1 MRTTK
6 GADAGEALLEAL
18 PPITFVVGKGGVGKT
33 TCAAALALRA
43 SRSRDTLLVS
53 TDPARALPSVLAH
66 PVGPEAAPIAYAPR
80 LSARM
85 LEASSLR
92 DAFMTRWRD
101 VLATIL
107 DRGTYLDDA
116 DIGPLVDTAMPGG
129 DEIFSAL
136 ELARLFSE
144 RRDPAATGRVFI
156 DTAPTG
162 HTLRLLSLPRTFRA
176 LVRLLDAMQDKHRFM
191 VRTLMRGYRRD
202 VADDFLTEMQGHVD
216 ALEST
221 LRDPARCCALLVT
234 NAQPVVIAESERYL
248 AALAELGM
256 RVAGV
261 VWNGEEQVAKLPV
274 GGEPNY
280 VVPRLAEAPVGESGL
295 ARWLDEVRTA
305 AKAGAKRAVP
315 RARSA
320 RSTPSA
326 GAQPIGP
333 DWFTPLTIVAGK
345 GGVGKTTVACAL
357 GIIAAGRYR
366 TLVVSTDPA
375 PSVADALGQPIPDAD
390 TPIDGVP
397 RLLAR
402 QMDATAAFDRL
413 RNDYA
418 ARVDALFDNLLG
430 SGVNL
435 DRDHAI
441 ARDLLALA
449 PPGVDEVY
457 ALTLLSDAL
466 FAGTHERV
474 IVDPAPTGH
483 LLRLLEMP
491 RLALEWT
498 HQLMRLM
505 LRYKDVA
512 GLGDTAR
519 ELLEFAKN
527 LRSLDALLRDPA
539 RCGMVLVTL
548 EEAVV
553 RAESE
558 RLAAAATERGV
569 AVRAVVHNRGTSS
582 SLPVGAAGVQV
593 VAPAEQEPLVG
604 AEAIRRWSSRWIA
617 ADPLPG
623 RSPRTTP

>member
-6 GADAGEALLEAL
+6 GTDAGEALLEAL

-43 SRSRDTLLVS
+43 SRARDTLLVS

-66 PVGPEAAPIAYAPR
+66 PVGAEAAPIAYAPR

-85 LEASSLR
+85 LEASALR
-92 DAFMTRWRD
+92 DEFMTRWRD

-116 DIGPLVDTAMPGG
+116 DIGPLVDTALPGG

-136 ELARLFSE
+136 ELARVFAE
-144 RRDPAATGRVFI
+144 RREPAADDRVFI

-162 HTLRLLSLPRTFRA
+162 HTLRLLALPRTFRA

-221 LRDPARCCALLVT
+221 LRDPARCCALLVS
-234 NAQPVVIAESERYL
+234 NAQPVVVAESKRYL
-248 AALAELGM
+248 AALGELGM

-261 VWNGEEQVAKLPV
+261 VWNGEEQGARLDA
-274 GGEPNY
+274 EPSY
-280 VVPRLAEAPVGESGL
+280 VVPRLAEPPVGAAGL
-295 ARWLDEVRTA
+295 SRWMDNLRIAPT
-305 AKAGAKRAVP
+305 P
-315 RARSA
+315 RAKDPATRKNPSRTPAPTGDAPISA
-320 RSTPSA
+320 
-326 GAQPIGP
+326 
-333 DWFTPLTIVAGK
+333 DWLTPLTIVAGK

-375 PSVADALGQPIPDAD
+375 PSVADAFGQAIPDAD
-390 TPIDGVP
+390 APIAGVP
-397 RLLAR
+397 RLFAR

-413 RNDYA
+413 RNEYS

-466 FAGTHERV
+466 FAETHERV
-474 IVDPAPTGH
+474 VVDPAPTGH

-491 RLALEWT
+491 RLALDWT

-527 LRSLDALLRDPA
+527 LRSLDALLRDPT

-548 EEAVV
+548 EEPVV

-558 RLAAAATERGV
+558 RLAAAAGERGV
-569 AVRAVVHNRGTSS
+569 AVRAVVHNRGMPS
-582 SLPVGAAGVQV
+582 SLPVGRAGVQV
-593 VAPAEQEPLVG
+593 VAPEEGEPLVG
-604 AEAIRRWSSRWIA
+604 AEAIRRWTSRWIA
-617 ADPLPG
+617 ADPRP
-623 RSPRTTP
+623 

>member
-1 MRTTK
+1 MS
-6 GADAGEALLEAL
+6 AGDALLEAL
-18 PPITFVVGKGGVGKT
+18 PPVTFVVGKGGVGKT

-43 SRSRDTLLVS
+43 SRSRDALLVS

-66 PVGPEAAPIAYAPR
+66 PVGAEATPVGYAPR

-85 LEASSLR
+85 LEAAPLR
-92 DAFMTRWRD
+92 EGFMTRWRD

-116 DIGPLVDTAMPGG
+116 DIGPLVDAALPGG
-129 DEIFSAL
+129 DEVFAAL
-136 ELARLFSE
+136 ELARLFAGSAGSAGSAGRE
-144 RRDPAATGRVFI
+144 RGRLFI

-162 HTLRLLSLPRTFRA
+162 HTLRLLALPGTFRA

-202 VADDFLTEMQGHVD
+202 VADDFLAEMQGHVE

-221 LRDPARCCALLVT
+221 LRDPARCCALLVA
-234 NAQPVVIAESERYL
+234 NAQPVVVAESRRYL
-248 AALAELGM
+248 AALAELGIA
-256 RVAGV
+256 VAGV
-261 VWNGEEQVAKLPV
+261 VWNGEQHSAELGIAPSYL
-274 GGEPNY
+274 
-280 VVPRLAEAPVGESGL
+280 VPRLTHPPVGETGL
-295 ARWLDEVRTA
+295 DQWVNNIRVAPKARGKRT
-305 AKAGAKRAVP
+305 GGRAVP
-315 RARSA
+315 DRA
-320 RSTPSA
+320 
-326 GAQPIGP
+326 AQLRGDAPIAP
-333 DWFTPLTIVAGK
+333 DWLTPLTIVAGK

-357 GIIAAGRYR
+357 GIIAASRYR

-375 PSVADALGQPIPDAD
+375 PSLADAFAQPIPDAD
-390 TPIDGVP
+390 TPVDGVP
-397 RLLAR
+397 RLFSR

-413 RNDYA
+413 KNEYA
-418 ARVDALFDNLLG
+418 ARVDALFDHLLG
-430 SGVNL
+430 SGMNL

-441 ARDLLALA
+441 ARELLALA

-519 ELLEFAKN
+519 DLLEFAKN
-527 LRSLDALLRDPA
+527 LRAVEALLRDPA

-548 EEAVV
+548 DEPVV

-558 RLAAAATERGV
+558 RLAAAATDRGV
-569 AVRAVVHNRGTSS
+569 AVRAVVHNRGSAT
-582 SLPVGAAGVQV
+582 SLPVGGAEMQV
-593 VAPAEQEPLVG
+593 VAPPEHEPLVG
-604 AEAIRRWSSRWIA
+604 VAAIRRWTSRWTA
-617 ADPLPG
+617 AGPPPG

>member
-6 GADAGEALLEAL
+6 AADAGQALLEAL
-18 PPITFVVGKGGVGKT
+18 PPISFVVGKGGVGKT

-43 SRSRDTLLVS
+43 SRSGETLLVS

-66 PVGPEAAPIAYAPR
+66 PVGADAAPIAYAPR

-85 LEASSLR
+85 LEAPALR
-92 DAFMTRWRD
+92 ETFMTEWRD

-116 DIGPLVDTAMPGG
+116 DIRPLVDTALPGG

-136 ELARLFSE
+136 ELARYFSE
-144 RRDPAATGRVFI
+144 SREPTAGRLFI

-191 VRTLMRGYRRD
+191 VRTLMRGYRPD
-202 VADDFLTEMQGHVD
+202 VADDFLSEMQGHVD
-216 ALEST
+216 ALESA
-221 LRDPARCCALLVT
+221 LRDPQRCCALLVT
-234 NAQPVVIAESERYL
+234 NAQPVVVAESERYL
-248 AALAELGM
+248 AALAALGI
-256 RVAGV
+256 RVAGI
-261 VWNGEEQVAKLPV
+261 VWNGEEQAAKLGVAPSFL
-274 GGEPNY
+274 
-280 VVPRLAEAPVGESGL
+280 VPRLGDPPVGEKGL
-295 ARWLDEVRTA
+295 ELWMDSMRA
-305 AKAGAKRAVP
+305 AP
-315 RARSA
+315 RARTKRAGPRA
-320 RSTPSA
+320 RPA
-326 GAQPIGP
+326 RQAQASGESPIAAE
-333 DWFTPLTIVAGK
+333 WLTPLTIVAGK

-357 GIIAAGRYR
+357 GIVAASRYR

-390 TPIDGVP
+390 TAIEGVP
-397 RLLAR
+397 RLCGR

-413 RNDYA
+413 RNEYS

-491 RLALEWT
+491 RLALDWT

-519 ELLEFAKN
+519 DLLEFAKN
-527 LRSLDALLRDPA
+527 LRSLDVLLRDPA

-548 EEAVV
+548 EEPVV

-558 RLAAAATERGV
+558 RLAAAAAERGV

-604 AEAIRRWSSRWIA
+604 ADAIRRWTSRWIA

-623 RSPRTTP
+623 RSPRTIR